1 MKTLTYYMAD
11 DTKKER
17 GVEYIQFDSLEEA
30 LEQKGKQGV
39 LELVNE
45 RLVTIVQGKASGKKN
60 QGKAKEARV
69 VVNQVNATIE
79 RAKSDPA
86 LAAQLKAL
94 GLLK

>member
-17 GVEYIQFDSLEEA
+17 GVEYIQYDTLEEA
-30 LEQKGKQGV
+30 LEARGKVGV

-45 RLVTIVQGKASGKKN
+45 RIVTVTQGKASGKKN
-60 QGKAKEARV
+60 LGKAKEARV
-69 VVNQVNATIE
+69 ELNTLNDA
-79 RAKSDPA
+79 RARAQRDPA